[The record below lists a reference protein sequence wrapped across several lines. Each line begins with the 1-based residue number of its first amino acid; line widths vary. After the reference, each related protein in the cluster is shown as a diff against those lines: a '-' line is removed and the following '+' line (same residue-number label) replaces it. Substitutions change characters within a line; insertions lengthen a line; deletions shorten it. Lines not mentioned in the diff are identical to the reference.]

1 YMDNW
6 VQSEHRGSAWA
17 AGGGTPSWPNGLDV
31 FYIHSNAIKSTHRG
45 YLPNT
50 SLTLAA
56 GASKTYGFKLFKVNT
71 HADVQQ
77 KLYDEGLI
85 DVTAL
90 PGMQF
95 ATDMTAK
102 LDMHTSK
109 PITAVT

>member
-1 YMDNW
+1 MDNW
-6 VQSEHRGSAWA
+6 GRSEHPKTAWA

-31 FYIHSNAIKSTHRG
+31 FYIHSNAIKSTNRG

-50 SLTLAA
+50 SLNLAA
-56 GASKTYGFKLFKVNT
+56 GASKHYRLKQLKVNT

-95 ATDMTAK
+95 SPDMTAK
-102 LDMHTSK
+102 F
-109 PITAVT
+109 